1 MASKVDHRNFPRN
14 KLAIRFGVP
23 HWFLEQRHKT
33 NGLDNLTHC
42 RQRSYY
48 TLQLDDYG
56 RRQRHQ
62 RDIDRCTAREGAQE
76 EGLSLRLCNGV
87 HTDVTHKDAKLY
99 VWAVCG
105 VYLTKVVFNHL
116 SCSGLKT

>member
-1 MASKVDHRNFPRN
+1 MTMADDKGINVILTDVR
-14 KLAIRFGVP
+14 
-23 HWFLEQRHKT
+23 LEKERK
-33 NGLDNLTHC
+33 
-42 RQRSYY
+42 RK
-48 TLQLDDYG
+48 
-56 RRQRHQ
+56 
-62 RDIDRCTAREGAQE
+62 
-76 EGLSLRLCNGV
+76 GLSLRLCNGV